1 MNSTK
6 IMKQIISKIAKTTI
20 PSNVIQKAKKEIAD
34 KVYKLVEKE
43 IQKYSEVVELE
54 FGGSY
59 AKDTWLSKN
68 ADIDIFIKFKKNVS
82 EEKLENISKEIGFKS
97 LKKYSPYIRYSQH
110 PYVEAK
116 IKDTKINIV
125 PCYDVKSGE
134 WKSAADRSPFHTKF
148 MKKSLTLKMKNEVRI
163 LKTFLKSNKIY
174 GAEIAKQGFSGYIS
188 EVLIFE
194 FGNFENL
201 IKSISKVK
209 ENQIIGTTS
218 KSFDTAIVVID
229 PIDSN
234 RNLAAAIS
242 NENIGKFILICRSLK
257 EKPSLEFFK
266 IKKSKIS
273 KKFWNNLLIIK
284 FEFKTRSSDIIWGQI
299 KRATSSLSTQLEL
312 GGFTVLRSKSH
323 TDEQKEAYLIFFLES
338 TKISEIYQ
346 KNGPEF
352 FRENSTHGFISK
364 NLNNAELVWV
374 GNNRK
379 IISLEKRKHTNAES
393 FMKEFLKKNLQIGIP
408 KGLEKD
414 FKGGFKVFLGNKAL
428 SKSIKEE
435 VAELIS
441 VDGTLLHFN

>member
-1 MNSTK
+1 MISGK
-6 IMKQIISKIAKTTI
+6 IMKQIISKIGKTTI
-20 PSNVIQKAKKEIAD
+20 PSKVIQKSKKEIAD
-34 KVYKLVEKE
+34 KVYELVKKE
-43 IQKYSEVVELE
+43 IQKYSEVIELE

-68 ADIDIFIKFKKNVS
+68 ADIDIFIKFQKNIS
-82 EEKLENISKEIGFKS
+82 EEKLENISKEIGFES
-97 LKKYSPYIRYSQH
+97 LKKYSPYVRYSQH

-125 PCYDVKSGE
+125 PCYDVKIGE

-188 EVLIFE
+188 EVLILE
-194 FGNFENL
+194 FGSFENL
-201 IKSISKVK
+201 IKSISKIK
-209 ENQIIGTTS
+209 ENQIIGKTS
-218 KSFDTAIVVID
+218 KCFDTSIVVID

-242 NENIGKFILICRSLK
+242 NENIGKFILICRALK
-257 EKPSLEFFK
+257 QKPSLEFFK
-266 IKKSKIS
+266 TKKLKIS
-273 KKFWNNLLIIK
+273 NKFWNNLLVVK
-284 FEFKTRSSDIIWGQI
+284 FEFKTRSPDIIWGQI
-299 KRATSSLSTQLEL
+299 KRATSTLSTQLEL

-323 TDEQKEAYLIFFLES
+323 TDQQKEAYLIFFLES
-338 TKISEIYQ
+338 TKIAEIYQ
-346 KNGPEF
+346 KKGPEF
-352 FRENSTHGFISK
+352 FREDSTHSFISK
-364 NLNNAELVWV
+364 NLKDAELVWV

-379 IISLEKRKHTNAES
+379 IISLEKRKHTDVES
-393 FMKEFLKKNLQIGIP
+393 FMKEFLKKNLQVGIP
-408 KGLEKD
+408 KGLQND
-414 FKGGFKVFLGNKAL
+414 FKRGFKVFVGNKTL

>member
-1 MNSTK
+1 MISDK
-6 IMKQIISKIAKTTI
+6 IMKQIISKIGKTTI
-20 PSNVIQKAKKEIAD
+20 PSKINQKSKKKIAD

-82 EEKLENISKEIGFKS
+82 EEKLEKISKEIGFES
-97 LKKYSPYIRYSQH
+97 LKKYSPYVRYSQH

-116 IKDTKINIV
+116 IKDTKINVV
-125 PCYDVKSGE
+125 PCYDVKIGE

-148 MKKSLTLKMKNEVRI
+148 MKKSLTLKMRNEVRI

-188 EVLIFE
+188 EVLILE
-194 FGNFENL
+194 FGSFENL
-201 IKSISKVK
+201 IKSISKIK
-209 ENQIIGTTS
+209 ENQIIGKTS
-218 KSFDTAIVVID
+218 KSFDTSIIVID

-242 NENIGKFILICRSLK
+242 NENIGKFILICRALK
-257 EKPSLEFFK
+257 QKPSLEFFK
-266 IKKSKIS
+266 TKKLKIS
-273 KKFWNNLLIIK
+273 NKFWNNLLVVK
-284 FEFKTRSSDIIWGQI
+284 FEFKTRSPDIIWGQI
-299 KRATSSLSTQLEL
+299 KRATSTLSTQLEL

-323 TDEQKEAYLIFFLES
+323 TDQQKEAYLIFFLES
-338 TKISEIYQ
+338 TKIAEIYQ
-346 KNGPEF
+346 KKGPEF
-352 FRENSTHGFISK
+352 FREDNTHSFISK
-364 NLNNAELVWV
+364 NLKDAELVWV

-379 IISLEKRKHTNAES
+379 IISLEKRKHTDAVS
-393 FMKEFLKKNLQIGIP
+393 FMKEFLEKNLQVGIP
-408 KGLEKD
+408 KGLQND
-414 FKGGFKVFLGNKAL
+414 FKRGFKVFVGNKTL

>member
-1 MNSTK
+1 MISSK
-6 IMKQIISKIAKTTI
+6 IMKQIISKIAKTTV
-20 PSNVIQKAKKEIAD
+20 PSNIIQKSKKEIAD

-59 AKDTWLSKN
+59 AKDTWLPKN
-68 ADIDIFIKFKKNVS
+68 ADIDIFIKFKKSTS
-82 EEKLENISKEIGFKS
+82 EEKLESISKKIGFES
-97 LKKYSPYIRYSQH
+97 LKKYSPYVRYSQH

-116 IKDTKINIV
+116 IKDTKINVV

-273 KKFWNNLLIIK
+273 KKFWSNLLIVK

-299 KRATSSLSTQLEL
+299 KRATSTLSTQLEL

-346 KNGPEF
+346 KSGPEF
-352 FRENSTHGFISK
+352 FREDSAHSFISK

-414 FKGGFKVFLGNKAL
+414 FKCGFKVFLGDKTL

-441 VDGTLLHFN
+441 VDGTFLHFN

>member
-1 MNSTK
+1 MISSK

-20 PSNVIQKAKKEIAD
+20 PSNAIQKSKKEIAD

-68 ADIDIFIKFKKNVS
+68 ADIDIFIKFKKDIS
-82 EEKLENISKEIGFKS
+82 EEKLESISKKIGFES
-97 LKKYSPYIRYSQH
+97 LKKYSPYVRYSQH

-125 PCYDVKSGE
+125 PCYDVKIGE

-148 MKKSLTLKMKNEVRI
+148 MKKSLTLEMKNEVRI

-201 IKSISKVK
+201 IKSISKVR

-218 KSFDTAIVVID
+218 KDFDTAIVVID

-257 EKPSLEFFK
+257 EKPSLKFFK

-352 FRENSTHGFISK
+352 FRENSAHSFISK
-364 NLNNAELVWV
+364 NLNNSELVWV

-379 IISLEKRKHTNAES
+379 IISLEKRKHTNVES
-393 FMKEFLKKNLQIGIP
+393 FMKEFLKKNLEIGIP

-414 FKGGFKVFLGNKAL
+414 FKGGFKVFLGNKTL